1 MLCPNGEYSAATLSQ
16 TTGFC
21 QQALPGTEAVLG
33 TRHLAQV
40 CSTGCAKSWN
50 PEMHRPAHVFDAAE
64 KRGHGIQSHAGTLA
78 AFNSAINL
86 GCVYPGNHACQTCSP
101 GSRLVASVFA

>member
-1 MLCPNGEYSAATLSQ
+1 MAKTVRLHEARRL
-16 TTGFC
+16 GFC

-33 TRHLAQV
+33 TGHFTKV
-40 CSTGCAKSWN
+40 CSTSCAKSWN
-50 PEMHRPAHVFDAAE
+50 PEMHRLAHVSSHVFDAAE

-78 AFNSAINL
+78 AFNSAINI

-101 GSRLVASVFA
+101 GSRL